1 MKRTIS
7 LLLVCLLLLVA
18 LPVSAEADSLAG
30 TWVLS
35 SLEAEGL
42 AVAPAELGLEMTITL
57 QEDGSAE
64 MAMPGV
70 STETGSWTVDGESL
84 SITDSA
90 GTPQVF
96 TVSENG
102 TLSTDANGAVMIFVR
117 EGAELPAVESEALPA
132 VLEEVTLADFDGEWT
147 ATHGMAMGVEVSLE
161 MLGMQMDMSISDGSV
176 TVSDSTSSQVMEA
189 VLDGNALVVDMS
201 GVEVPLY
208 LRDDGTLAMS
218 MNLGSYTMDIIFAR
232 V

>member
-1 MKRTIS
+1 M
-7 LLLVCLLLLVA
+7 LVCLLLLVA
-18 LPVSAEADSLAG
+18 LPVSAEADSLVG

-35 SLEAEGL
+35 SVEAEGF

-57 QEDGSAE
+57 QGDGSAE
-64 MAMPGV
+64 MAIPGV

-96 TVSENG
+96 TVGENG
-102 TLSTDANGAVMIFVR
+102 TFSAEANGAVMIFAR
-117 EGAELPAVESEALPA
+117 EGAELPAAEGEAQPA

-147 ATHGMAMGVEVSLE
+147 ATHGVAMGVEVSLE
-161 MLGMQMDMSISDGSV
+161 MLGTQVDMSLSDGSV
-176 TVSDSTSSQVMEA
+176 TISDGTNSQA

-218 MNLGSYTMDIIFAR
+218 VDLGSYTMDIIFAR

>member
-1 MKRTIS
+1 
-7 LLLVCLLLLVA
+7 
-18 LPVSAEADSLAG
+18 
-30 TWVLS
+30 
-35 SLEAEGL
+35 
-42 AVAPAELGLEMTITL
+42 
-57 QEDGSAE
+57 
-64 MAMPGV
+64 
-70 STETGSWTVDGESL
+70 
-84 SITDSA
+84 
-90 GTPQVF
+90 
-96 TVSENG
+96 
-102 TLSTDANGAVMIFVR
+102 MIFVR
-117 EGAELPAVESEALPA
+117 EGAELPAVESEAQPA